1 MSDVTAVFAYSHLNT
16 AIDQR
21 ERAYYPNYFI
31 NHSEER
37 CEATLLPCSQEK
49 NSRLIG
55 HFGKYHNTLGL
66 SPKFCI
72 SIVFVFSWDR
82 CKSQEKL
89 ETMRM
94 QNLGEQTKSIM
105 VFSKVAYGK
114 PKVLY
119 SGHIRSHSRTYSWIA
134 LT

>member
-55 HFGKYHNTLGL
+55 HFGKYHNTLCL
-66 SPKFCI
+66 SPKYTHCFCFLLGPLKVPRETGNNAYAKFGGTNKEYYGI
-72 SIVFVFSWDR
+72 FQSGLWKA
-82 CKSQEKL
+82 KSSL
-89 ETMRM
+89 LRTCS
-94 QNLGEQTKSIM
+94 LGKT
-105 VFSKVAYGK
+105 
-114 PKVLY
+114 
-119 SGHIRSHSRTYSWIA
+119 IRVHDLVQR
-134 LT
+134 